1 MIAILKQSAS
11 DEAVSH
17 IVSWIEKK
25 GLKTDV
31 SRGENETIIGL
42 VGDTTKID
50 PFLLES
56 MDVVERVQRVSE
68 PFKRANRKFHPEDSV
83 IDCGHGVKIGGDQF
97 QVIAGPCSVEGE
109 NLIRIARRV
118 KAAGATMLRGGA
130 YKPRTS
136 PYAYQ
141 GMGPAGLDL
150 LCEASA
156 ELDMP
161 IVTEIMDPRDVQV
174 FLDKKIDVMQI
185 GARNA
190 QNFPLLKEV
199 GKTQTPILLKRGM
212 SGTIDELLMAAEYIM
227 SEGNDN
233 VILCERGIRTFET
246 RTRNTFDLNA
256 VPVLHH
262 LSHLPV
268 VADIIY
274 RGAKLLQ
281 NAVYHMDRQ
290 YWAWSRWVYLGLFVL
305 LFAVCC
311 LTLTRRLHSRNL
323 GTLPGRTMTFIMVG
337 YQLSMNIF
345 VNLFNAFSV
354 DSAPRIFTVYSVYDE
369 VTTILLFFLLC
380 EILQRSDAEWDN
392 MVLQQMMRQQRQQME
407 LSKETVELINIKC
420 HDIRKQLYTLGSRV
434 PTEELDELKKAVDIY
449 GSTVKT
455 GNETLDVLLAERSI
469 VCKGRGIQ
477 LDYIA
482 DGAKLDF
489 LKPGEVYSL
498 FGNALDN
505 AIEAVTPL
513 EPDRRY
519 IGLQVRAERGMLLIR
534 MENCAAE
541 PLHFVDGLP
550 QTTKGD
556 ARWHGFG
563 VKSIRR
569 IVQQHGGTLT
579 MQAQDGMFRLVAL
592 LPLK

>member
-1 MIAILKQSAS
+1 MIAILKKSAS

-83 IDCGHGVKIGGDQF
+83 IDCGHGVKIGGEQF

-199 GKTQTPILLKRGM
+199 GKTQDPGPSQARHVRH
-212 SGTIDELLMAAEYIM
+212 DRRAA
-227 SEGNDN
+227 
-233 VILCERGIRTFET
+233 
-246 RTRNTFDLNA
+246 
-256 VPVLHH
+256 H
-262 LSHLPV
+262 
-268 VADIIY
+268 
-274 RGAKLLQ
+274 
-281 NAVYHMDRQ
+281 
-290 YWAWSRWVYLGLFVL
+290 
-305 LFAVCC
+305 
-311 LTLTRRLHSRNL
+311 
-323 GTLPGRTMTFIMVG
+323 
-337 YQLSMNIF
+337 
-345 VNLFNAFSV
+345 
-354 DSAPRIFTVYSVYDE
+354 
-369 VTTILLFFLLC
+369 
-380 EILQRSDAEWDN
+380 
-392 MVLQQMMRQQRQQME
+392 
-407 LSKETVELINIKC
+407 
-420 HDIRKQLYTLGSRV
+420 GSRV
-434 PTEELDELKKAVDIY
+434 HH
-449 GSTVKT
+449 
-455 GNETLDVLLAERSI
+455 ER
-469 VCKGRGIQ
+469 GQRQ
-477 LDYIA
+477 RH
-482 DGAKLDF
+482 
-489 LKPGEVYSL
+489 P
-498 FGNALDN
+498 
-505 AIEAVTPL
+505 
-513 EPDRRY
+513 
-519 IGLQVRAERGMLLIR
+519 VRARHPHLRDPHPQHLR
-534 MENCAAE
+534 PQRRARAAPPVAPSRRRRPQPRHRLH
-541 PLHFVDGLP
+541 PL
-550 QTTKGD
+550 
-556 ARWHGFG
+556 R
-563 VKSIRR
+563 
-569 IVQQHGGTLT
+569 
-579 MQAQDGMFRLVAL
+579 
-592 LPLK
+592 

>member
-11 DEAVSH
+11 DEAVGH

-118 KAAGATMLRGGA
+118 KAAGATML
-130 YKPRTS
+130 
-136 PYAYQ
+136 
-141 GMGPAGLDL
+141 LDL

-185 GARNA
+185 GTRNA
-190 QNFPLLKEV
+190 QNFPLLKEG

-268 VADIIY
+268 VADPSHATGY
-274 RGAKLLQ
+274 TRYVEPMALAATACGANGLEIE
-281 NAVYHMDRQ
+281 VHDEPSR
-290 YWAWSRWVYLGLFVL
+290 AWS
-305 LFAVCC
+305 
-311 LTLTRRLHSRNL
+311 
-323 GTLPGRTMTFIMVG
+323 
-337 YQLSMNIF
+337 
-345 VNLFNAFSV
+345 
-354 DSAPRIFTVYSVYDE
+354 
-369 VTTILLFFLLC
+369 
-380 EILQRSDAEWDN
+380 
-392 MVLQQMMRQQRQQME
+392 
-407 LSKETVELINIKC
+407 
-420 HDIRKQLYTLGSRV
+420 
-434 PTEELDELKKAVDIY
+434 
-449 GSTVKT
+449 
-455 GNETLDVLLAERSI
+455 
-469 VCKGRGIQ
+469 
-477 LDYIA
+477 
-482 DGAKLDF
+482 DGAQ
-489 LKPGEVYSL
+489 
-498 FGNALDN
+498 AL
-505 AIEAVTPL
+505 TP
-513 EPDRRY
+513 D
-519 IGLQVRAERGMLLIR
+519 QFDDTM
-534 MENCAAE
+534 
-541 PLHFVDGLP
+541 
-550 QTTKGD
+550 
-556 ARWHGFG
+556 
-563 VKSIRR
+563 RR
-569 IVQQHGGTLT
+569 IRAIREVVCQET
-579 MQAQDGMFRLVAL
+579 ME
-592 LPLK
+592 